1 MRTFILLLALT
12 LISCDKKE
20 SVDSTQTITDSV
32 LTNSVDDSSTSN
44 ISDKGVVLIDTTHV
58 ETNAETFRIVENGK
72 IIKTINGDMIP
83 LTLSDEFTE
92 NQQQYILK
100 IKNFTRQ
107 NISGDIT
114 PENSEMNIRF
124 NQIRLPN
131 GDFEGPF
138 GRGMMFKTRENGEIW
153 LIIGKSNMAS
163 GETKGRFSVS
173 IR

>member
-1 MRTFILLLALT
+1 MRTFVLLLALT
-12 LISCDKKE
+12 LISCNKKE
-20 SVDSTQTITDSV
+20 SINSTQIFTDSAV
-32 LTNSVDDSSTSN
+32 TNSFHDSSNSK
-44 ISDKGVVLIDTTHV
+44 SEEGVVLIDTTHV
-58 ETNAETFRIVENGK
+58 EKNAKTFRTVENGK
-72 IIKTINGDMIP
+72 IIKTINADMIP

-92 NQQQYILK
+92 DQQQYVLK

>member
-1 MRTFILLLALT
+1 MRTFVLLLALT
-12 LISCDKKE
+12 LISCNKKE
-20 SVDSTQTITDSV
+20 SINSTQIFTDSAV
-32 LTNSVDDSSTSN
+32 TNSFHDSSNSK
-44 ISDKGVVLIDTTHV
+44 SEEGVVLIDTTHV
-58 ETNAETFRIVENGK
+58 ENNAETFRRVENGK
-72 IIKTINGDMIP
+72 IIKTIIGDMIP

-92 NQQQYILK
+92 DQQQYILK

-138 GRGMMFKTRENGEIW
+138 GREMMFKSRENGEIW

-163 GETKGRFSVS
+163 GESTGRFTVS
-173 IR
+173 IK